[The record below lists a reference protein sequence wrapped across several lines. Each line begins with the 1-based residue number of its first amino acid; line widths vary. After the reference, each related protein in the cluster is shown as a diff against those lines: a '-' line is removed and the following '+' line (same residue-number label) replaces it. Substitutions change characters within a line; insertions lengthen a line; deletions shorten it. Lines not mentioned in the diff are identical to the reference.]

1 MAQPKELNFN
11 EIETEQ
17 LIDLFED
24 DDDETSDQDH
34 VDITKFC
41 IDLDNNEVID
51 DEQFDYFE
59 LKNKIELFDNYWRT
73 NEKEM

>member
-24 DDDETSDQDH
+24 DDDYETSEETS
-34 VDITKFC
+34 ITKFC

-59 LKNKIELFDNYWRT
+59 LKNK
-73 NEKEM
+73 

>member
-17 LIDLFED
+17 LIDLFEN
-24 DDDETSDQDH
+24 DDDETSEETS
-34 VDITKFC
+34 ITKFC

-51 DEQFDYFE
+51 DEQFDYME
-59 LKNKIELFDNYWRT
+59 I
-73 NEKEM
+73 

>member
-17 LIDLFED
+17 LIDLFEN

-51 DEQFDYFE
+51 DDQF
-59 LKNKIELFDNYWRT
+59 NYL
-73 NEKEM
+73 EE

>member
-24 DDDETSDQDH
+24 DDETSDQDD

>member
-24 DDDETSDQDH
+24 DDETSDQDH

-41 IDLDNNEVID
+41 IDLHNNEVID
-51 DEQFDYFE
+51 DEQFDYLE
-59 LKNKIELFDNYWRT
+59 I
-73 NEKEM
+73 

>member
-24 DDDETSDQDH
+24 DDDYETSEETS
-34 VDITKFC
+34 ITKFC
-41 IDLDNNEVID
+41 IDLDNSEVID
-51 DEQFDYFE
+51 DEQFDYME
-59 LKNKIELFDNYWRT
+59 I
-73 NEKEM
+73 

>member
-11 EIETEQ
+11 EIEKEQ

-24 DDDETSDQDH
+24 DDDYETSEETS
-34 VDITKFC
+34 ITKFC

-51 DEQFDYFE
+51 DEQFDYME
-59 LKNKIELFDNYWRT
+59 I
-73 NEKEM
+73 

>member
-24 DDDETSDQDH
+24 DDETSDQEH
-34 VDITKFC
+34 LDITKFC
-41 IDLDNNEVID
+41 IITKLLMTNNLI
-51 DEQFDYFE
+51 
-59 LKNKIELFDNYWRT
+59 IWRY
-73 NEKEM
+73 NL

>member
-17 LIDLFED
+17 LIDLFD
-24 DDDETSDQDH
+24 DDDATSDQDH

-51 DEQFDYFE
+51 DEQFDYLE
-59 LKNKIELFDNYWRT
+59 I
-73 NEKEM
+73 

>member
-17 LIDLFED
+17 LIDLFE

>member
-17 LIDLFED
+17 LIDLFE

-51 DEQFDYFE
+51 DEQFDYLE
-59 LKNKIELFDNYWRT
+59 I
-73 NEKEM
+73 

>member
-17 LIDLFED
+17 LIDMFE

>member
-24 DDDETSDQDH
+24 DDETSDQDH
-34 VDITKFC
+34 VDIIKFC

-51 DEQFDYFE
+51 DEQFDYLE
-59 LKNKIELFDNYWRT
+59 I
-73 NEKEM
+73 